1 MRSHHPVARGE
12 RGCVSAPRDVLGAL
26 TRPRSPRDAGN
37 SRVVGRS
44 PDRATGFDRRS
55 PKLCRSGDL
64 RSRIVAGS
72 GDPATTGR
80 RPSVADRGGVRRPRH
95 NGAETFGR
103 GSWRGPGT
111 PPQRGGDLRSRIVAG
126 SGDPA
131 TTGRRPSV
139 ADRGAGA
146 ETFGRG
152 SWRGPETPPQR
163 VGRGSWRGPET
174 PPQRVGRPR

>member
-1 MRSHHPVARGE
+1 MYSGRLRDPARRATRETPALWAGL
-12 RGCVSAPRDVLGAL
+12 RTGPLAL
-26 TRPRSPRDAGN
+26 TEGLQNCA
-37 SRVVGRS
+37 
-44 PDRATGFDRRS
+44 
-55 PKLCRSGDL
+55 
-64 RSRIVAGS
+64 
-72 GDPATTGR
+72 
-80 RPSVADRGGVRRPRH
+80 
-95 NGAETFGR
+95 GAETFGR
-103 GSWRGPGT
+103 GSWRGPET

-174 PPQRVGRPR
+174 PPQRVGRPRHNGEARTCAVRGSALSARQLPSPRSGL